1 MKRYGEFQ
9 RGAWERWNGSREG
22 SEFDEVEDVVMSKKK
37 DNFRF
42 PKNGQDINVIHFK
55 KT

>member
-22 SEFDEVEDVVMSKKK
+22 SEFDEVEDVVMINMAKGGGAKVMVS
-37 DNFRF
+37 
-42 PKNGQDINVIHFK
+42 NGGVHM
-55 KT
+55 